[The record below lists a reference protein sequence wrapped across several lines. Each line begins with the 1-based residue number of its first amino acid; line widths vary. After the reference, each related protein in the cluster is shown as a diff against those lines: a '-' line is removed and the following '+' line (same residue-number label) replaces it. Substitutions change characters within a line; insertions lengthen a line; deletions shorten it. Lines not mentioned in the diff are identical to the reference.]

1 MPSSPDDVRIRPR
14 EDGDV
19 PELAR
24 LLLAQQPTT
33 GYPMRNP
40 LPMPAEQFV
49 VRGRDL
55 AAWVVEVEGT
65 LAGHVAV
72 DRVGD
77 GELGRAFA
85 AATGMPLHRLG
96 SVSTLFVGPGR
107 AGLGLGGR
115 LLGTAVD
122 WARAQALLPVLD
134 VFPDHAEAR
143 RLYLRRGWRDVATV
157 RPDWVPDHADD
168 LVLMVLPDSA

>member
-1 MPSSPDDVRIRPR
+1 MPSSPDGVLLRPR
-14 EDGDV
+14 ADEDV

-40 LPMPAEQFV
+40 LPVPGEQFV
-49 VRGRDL
+49 ARPRDL
-55 AAWVVEVEGT
+55 AAWVVEVDGV

-72 DRVGD
+72 DRVED
-77 GELGRAFA
+77 GEIGRAFA
-85 AATGMPLHRLG
+85 AATGMPLARLG

-115 LLGTAVD
+115 LLGTAVR
-122 WARAQALLPVLD
+122 WARLHGLLPVLD
-134 VFPDHAEAR
+134 VFPGHAAAR
-143 RLYLRRGWRDVATV
+143 ALYLRRGWRDVATL
-157 RPDWVPDHADD
+157 RPGWVPDHADD

>member
-1 MPSSPDDVRIRPR
+1 MAPSRDDVLLRPR
-14 EDGDV
+14 QDADV

-24 LLLAQQPTT
+24 MLLAQQPAT

-40 LPMPAEQFV
+40 LPMPGEQFV
-49 VRGRDL
+49 SRPRDL
-55 AAWVVEVEGT
+55 AAWVVEVGGA

-72 DRVGD
+72 DRVED
-77 GELGRAFA
+77 GEIGRAFVS
-85 AATGMPLHRLG
+85 ATGMPLARLG

-115 LLGTAVD
+115 LLGTAVG
-122 WARAQALLPVLD
+122 WAREQGLVPVLD
-134 VFPDHAEAR
+134 VFPGHAVAR
-143 RLYLRRGWRDVATV
+143 GLYLRRGWRDVATL